1 MAKIKVQTLCTT
13 SIECTNSPIVLLE
26 HVILQCIIK
35 TRFLLTFFFLSS
47 PSAQKRFKH
56 SHDVTARQPSGGM
69 NDFSGEPVVGELW
82 SGPCT
87 LPLRGRGGN
96 PQRRAR
102 ESSHEKERC
111 DEVHW
116 CGVSLSPRARLHHT
130 RQTRFYANVWGFD
143 NLKKGDLSCS
153 GARKSTQTL
162 HFQHNLF
169 IETVT
174 KLYNP

>member
-87 LPLRGRGGN
+87 LPLRGRGGGIHRGAHAN
-96 PQRRAR
+96 QVMRKSGVMRFTDVGF
-102 ESSHEKERC
+102 RC
-111 DEVHW
+111 LRVPASTTH
-116 CGVSLSPRARLHHT
+116 AKH
-130 RQTRFYANVWGFD
+130 GFMQMF
-143 NLKKGDLSCS
+143 GDLMIKKKKKFDLTCS

-162 HFQHNLF
+162 HF
-169 IETVT
+169 
-174 KLYNP
+174 